1 MRDKLMAKLNT
12 SQAPKSAPKSILKKP
27 LVDPNAITQNLPPGR
42 SKGFRVQT
50 MTIAEEENQIQQV
63 KQLTEEQESKMIQ
76 ERITEGVEKARESV
90 NAPTLDLLD
99 FEKQLKAKHDEYKA
113 SGIVP
118 KLRVNF
124 NGQVIRKKQ
133 K

>member
-1 MRDKLMAKLNT
+1 
-12 SQAPKSAPKSILKKP
+12 
-27 LVDPNAITQNLPPGR
+27 
-42 SKGFRVQT
+42 
-50 MTIAEEENQIQQV
+50 
-63 KQLTEEQESKMIQ
+63 
-76 ERITEGVEKARESV
+76 VEKARESV

-124 NGQVIRKKQ
+124 NGQVIRKK
-133 K
+133 